1 MKATPAAA
9 DDAGA
14 AAGSPRIALVVSTYH
29 ETITGALRDGAAAAL
44 RLAGVGDD
52 GVEVV
57 PVPGA
62 FEIPFAA
69 RQAAETRRFDA
80 VVCLGCV
87 IRGQTPHYDYIASAV
102 AHGIMLAS
110 QATGVPISFGV
121 LTTNSLGEA
130 VARSGPGPENK
141 GWEAAMAALQL
152 TDVKRRLARPRAS
165 GSAA

>member
-1 MKATPAAA
+1 MKTAPATPAGPGP
-9 DDAGA
+9 DAGNL
-14 AAGSPRIALVVSTYH
+14 RIAIVVSAYH
-29 ETITGALRDGAAAAL
+29 DSITGALRDGAAAAL
-44 RLAGVGDD
+44 ERAGVRDD
-52 GVEVV
+52 AVV
-57 PVPGA
+57 LIPVPGA

-80 VVCLGCV
+80 IVCLGCV

-102 AHGIMLAS
+102 AHGIMIAS

-130 VARSGPGPENK
+130 VARSGPGAANK

-152 TDVKRRLARPRAS
+152 TDVKRNLARPRAS

>member
-1 MKATPAAA
+1 MKTTPAIPDGPGPEVGNLRVAV
-9 DDAGA
+9 
-14 AAGSPRIALVVSTYH
+14 VVSSFH
-29 ETITGALRDGAAAAL
+29 DSITGALRDGAAAAL
-44 RLAGVGDD
+44 KRAGVRDD
-52 GVEVV
+52 EVVVV

-80 VVCLGCV
+80 IVCLGCV

-102 AHGIMLAS
+102 AHGIMIAS
-110 QATGVPISFGV
+110 QTTGVPISFGV

-130 VARSGPGPENK
+130 VARSGPGPANK
-141 GWEAAMAALQL
+141 GWEAAMAAVQL
-152 TDVKRRLARPRAS
+152 TDVKRRLTRPRAS

>member
-1 MKATPAAA
+1 MKTAPAAQDGA
-9 DDAGA
+9 GIDAGNLRVA
-14 AAGSPRIALVVSTYH
+14 VVVSAYH
-29 ETITGALRDGAAAAL
+29 DAITGALRDGAAAAL
-44 RLAGVGDD
+44 DRAGVHGDA
-52 GVEVV
+52 VAVV
-57 PVPGA
+57 QVPGA

-80 VVCLGCV
+80 IVCLGCV

-102 AHGIMLAS
+102 AHGIMIAS
-110 QATGVPISFGV
+110 QTTGIPMSFGV

-130 VARSGPGPENK
+130 VARSGPGESNK

-152 TDVKRRLARPRAS
+152 ADVKRRLAQPGAS